1 MIKIAQIS
9 CGTEYSGIQEEINK
23 AARLVNAQI
32 IFPDVSIEYIE
43 ETTELIGFDVKSPGL
58 QLMFARARALVEG
71 LVEADAVFLA
81 TCFRCAEGSLLKNEV
96 RRYLQKNSSIPVV
109 MYSFT
114 QTTKADELLTRM
126 EALQTIA
133 ERKHLLARKKQE
145 GLTMGIDSGSA
156 TTKCVI
162 MRDNEVIG
170 TGWHPTQA
178 VALSANKAVDDAL
191 KGAGVKLKDIECIGT
206 TGYGRHTLG
215 KQYKAKLIQEELT
228 VNSKGAVWTADC
240 QEGEATVIDIG
251 GMDNK
256 VITINNGIPDS
267 FTMGGVCAGASGR
280 FLEITSNRV
289 GVNITELSDLSMQ
302 GNYKNVDM
310 ASYCII
316 FGIQD
321 LVTELA
327 RGVSKE
333 DVAAAACYSV
343 AEQVY
348 EQQLQEVDIREPI
361 IQVGGTSLIKG
372 LNRAF
377 EDILKI
383 KPRVPKHSQFIGAIG
398 GALLSSAFIGEE

>member
-1 MIKIAQIS
+1 MIKIAQIA

-23 AARLVNAQI
+23 AARLVNAEI
-32 IFPDVSIEYIE
+32 VYPDVSIDYIE
-43 ETTELIGFDVKSPGL
+43 ETTEIMGFNVKSPGL

-81 TCFRCAEGSLLKNEV
+81 SCFRCAEGSLLKNEV

-156 TTKCVI
+156 TTKCII
-162 MRDNEVIG
+162 MQDNEVIG
-170 TGWHPTQA
+170 TGWHPTQT

-191 KGAGVKLKDIECIGT
+191 KESKVKMTDIEAIGT

-215 KQYKAKLIQEELT
+215 KQYKAQLVQEELT
-228 VNSKGAVWTADC
+228 VNSKGAVWTAGC

-280 FLEITSNRV
+280 FLEITANRV
-289 GVNITELSDLSMQ
+289 GASITELSDLSMN
-302 GNYKNVDM
+302 GNHKNVSM

-333 DVAAAACYSV
+333 DIAAAACHSV

-372 LNRAF
+372 LNKAF
-377 EDILKI
+377 EEILRI
-383 KPRVPKHSQFIGAIG
+383 KPVVPKHSQYIGAIG

>member
-23 AARLVNAQI
+23 AAQRVNAQI
-32 IFPDVSIEYIE
+32 IFPDVTIDYIE
-43 ETTELIGFDVKSPGL
+43 ETTELTGFEVKSAGL

-133 ERKHLLARKKQE
+133 KRKHLLARKKQE

-156 TTKCVI
+156 TTKCTI
-162 MRDNEVIG
+162 MRDNEIIG

-191 KGAGVKLKDIECIGT
+191 KEAGLTMSKIESIGT
-206 TGYGRHTLG
+206 TGYGRHTIG
-215 KQYKAKLIQEELT
+215 KQFKAKLIQEELT
-228 VNSKGAVWTADC
+228 VNSKGAVWTADS
-240 QEGEATVIDIG
+240 QDGEATVIDIG

-280 FLEITSNRV
+280 FLEITANRV
-289 GVNITELSDLSMQ
+289 GVDITELSDLSIR
-302 GNYKNVDM
+302 GDHNNVNM

-383 KPRVPKHSQFIGAIG
+383 KPIVPPYSQYIGSIG
-398 GALLSSAFIGEE
+398 GALLSSAYIGEE

>member
-32 IFPDVSIEYIE
+32 IFPDVSLDYIE
-43 ETTELIGFDVKSPGL
+43 ETTEIIGFDVRSPGL

-96 RRYLQKNSSIPVV
+96 RRYLQKYSSIPVV

-191 KGAGVKLKDIECIGT
+191 KMSGLKLSDIEAIGT

-215 KQYKAKLIQEELT
+215 KQFKAKLIQEELT

-302 GNYKNVDM
+302 GDYKNVDM

-383 KPRVPKHSQFIGAIG
+383 KPIVPKHSQYIGAIG

>member
-1 MIKIAQIS
+1 MIKIAQLA
-9 CGTEYSGIQEEINK
+9 CGPEYSGIQKEIEK
-23 AARLVNAQI
+23 AAHMVNAQV
-32 IFPDVSIEYIE
+32 IFPDVSYEYIK
-43 ETTELIGFDVKSPGL
+43 ETTDITGFEAQSPGL

-81 TCFRCAEGSLLKNEV
+81 TCFRCAEGALLKNEV
-96 RRYLQKNSSIPVV
+96 RRYIQKNSNLPVV

-114 QTTKADELLTRM
+114 ENTKSDELLTRM

-133 ERKHLLARKKQE
+133 ERKQLLGRKRQE
-145 GLTMGIDSGSA
+145 GLTLGLDSGSA
-156 TTKCVI
+156 TTKAVI

-178 VALSANKAVDDAL
+178 VIRSANKAVDDAL
-191 KGAGVKLKDIECIGT
+191 SEAGVTINDLEAIGT

-215 KQYKAKLIQEELT
+215 KHFNANLIQEELT
-228 VNSKGAVWTADC
+228 VNSKGAVWTADVL
-240 QEGEATVIDIG
+240 EGEATVIDIG

-267 FTMGGVCAGASGR
+267 FTMGGICAGASGR
-280 FLEITSNRV
+280 FLEITANRV
-289 GVNITELSDLSMQ
+289 GVDISELSELSMK
-302 GNYKNVDM
+302 GNPKNVHM

-327 RGVSKE
+327 AGVSRE

-348 EQQLQEVDIREPI
+348 EQQLQEVDIREPL
-361 IQVGGTSLIKG
+361 IQVGGTSLILG

-383 KPRVPKHSQFIGAIG
+383 KPIVPKHSQFIGAIG

>member
-1 MIKIAQIS
+1 
-9 CGTEYSGIQEEINK
+9 
-23 AARLVNAQI
+23 
-32 IFPDVSIEYIE
+32 
-43 ETTELIGFDVKSPGL
+43 
-58 QLMFARARALVEG
+58 
-71 LVEADAVFLA
+71 
-81 TCFRCAEGSLLKNEV
+81 
-96 RRYLQKNSSIPVV
+96 
-109 MYSFT
+109 
-114 QTTKADELLTRM
+114 
-126 EALQTIA
+126 
-133 ERKHLLARKKQE
+133 
-145 GLTMGIDSGSA
+145 
-156 TTKCVI
+156 

>member
-1 MIKIAQIS
+1 MIKIAQLA
-9 CGTEYSGIQEEINK
+9 CGPEYSGIQQEIEK
-23 AARLVNAQI
+23 AARMVNAQV
-32 IFPDVSIEYIE
+32 IFPDVSYDYIKD
-43 ETTELIGFDVKSPGL
+43 TTEMIGFEAQSAGL

-81 TCFRCAEGSLLKNEV
+81 TCFRCAEGALLKNEV
-96 RRYLQKNSSIPVV
+96 RRYIQQNSNLPVV

-114 QTTKADELLTRM
+114 ENTKSDELLTRM

-133 ERKHLLARKKQE
+133 ERKQLLGRKRQE
-145 GLTMGIDSGSA
+145 GLTLGLDSGSA
-156 TTKCVI
+156 TTKAVV
-162 MRDNEVIG
+162 MQDNEVIG
-170 TGWHPTQA
+170 TGWYPTQA
-178 VALSANKAVDDAL
+178 VVRSANKAVDDAL
-191 KGAGVKLKDIECIGT
+191 SESGHSITDMEAIGT

-215 KQYKAKLIQEELT
+215 KHFNARLIQEELT
-228 VNSKGAVWTADC
+228 VNSKGAVWTADVL
-240 QEGEATVIDIG
+240 EGEATVIDIG

-267 FTMGGVCAGASGR
+267 FTMGGICAGASGR
-280 FLEITSNRV
+280 FLEITANRV
-289 GVNITELSDLSMQ
+289 GVDISELSDLSMK
-302 GNYKNVDM
+302 GNPKNVHM

-327 RGVSKE
+327 AGVSKE

-348 EQQLQEVDIREPI
+348 EQQLQEVDIREPL
-361 IQVGGTSLIKG
+361 IQVGGTSLIQG

-377 EDILKI
+377 EDILNI
-383 KPRVPKHSQFIGAIG
+383 KPIVPKHSQFIGAIG

>member
-9 CGTEYSGIQEEINK
+9 CGTEYSGIQHEIEK
-23 AARLVNAQI
+23 AAEMVDAKI
-32 IFPDVSIEYIE
+32 IFPDVPLEYIG
-43 ETTELIGFDVKSPGL
+43 ETAEITGFDVQSAGL
-58 QLMFARARALVEG
+58 KLMFARARALVEG
-71 LVEADAVFLA
+71 SVDADAVFLA

-96 RRYLQKNSSIPVV
+96 RRYLQNNSDIPVV

-114 QTTKADELLTRM
+114 QNTKRDELLTRM

-133 ERKHLLARKKQE
+133 EKKQLLARKRQE
-145 GLTMGIDSGSA
+145 GLTLGIDSGSA
-156 TTKCVI
+156 TTKAVV
-162 MRDNEVIG
+162 MQDDEVIG

-178 VALSANKAVDDAL
+178 VVLSAKKAVNDAL
-191 KGAGVKLKDIECIGT
+191 KTAGVTLKQLDSIGT
-206 TGYGRHTLG
+206 TGYGRRTLG
-215 KQYKAKLIQEELT
+215 KKYKANLIQEELT

-240 QEGEATVIDIG
+240 QDGEATVIDIG

-256 VITINNGIPDS
+256 VITINKGIPDS
-267 FTMGGVCAGASGR
+267 FTMGGICAGASGR

-289 GVNITELSDLSMQ
+289 GVDITELGELSLK
-302 GNYKNVDM
+302 GNHKNVNM

-327 RGVSKE
+327 AGVSKE

-361 IQVGGTSLIKG
+361 IQVGGTSLIGG
-372 LNRAF
+372 LNKAF

-383 KPRVPKHSQFIGAIG
+383 KPIVPKYSQFIGAIG
-398 GALLSSAFIGEE
+398 GALLTSAYIGEE

>member
-9 CGTEYSGIQEEINK
+9 CGTEYSGIQDEIDK
-23 AARLVNAQI
+23 SARLVDAEI
-32 IFPDVSIEYIE
+32 IFPDVSLDYVK
-43 ETTELIGFDVKSPGL
+43 ETTDIIGFEAKSPGL

-71 LVEADAVFLA
+71 LVDADAVFLA
-81 TCFRCAEGSLLKNEV
+81 TCFRCAEGALLKNEV
-96 RRYLQKNSSIPVV
+96 RRYLQTNSSLPVV

-114 QTTKADELLTRM
+114 QHTKSDELLTRM

-133 ERKHLLARKKQE
+133 ERKHLLARKRQH
-145 GLTMGIDSGSA
+145 GLSMGIDSGSA
-156 TTKCVI
+156 TTKCVV
-162 MRDNEVIG
+162 MQDNEVIG
-170 TGWHPTQA
+170 TGWYPTQT
-178 VALSANKAVDDAL
+178 VALSANKVVDDAI
-191 KGAGVKLKDIECIGT
+191 KEAGVKLREIEAIGT

-215 KQYKAKLIQEELT
+215 KQFKADLIQEELT
-228 VNSKGAVWTADC
+228 VNSKGAVWTADK

-267 FTMGGVCAGASGR
+267 FTMGGICAGASGR
-280 FLEITSNRV
+280 FLEITANRL
-289 GVNITELSDLSMQ
+289 GVDISELGELAAKGDPKKV
-302 GNYKNVDM
+302 NM

-327 RGVSKE
+327 AGVPKE
-333 DVAAAACYSV
+333 DIAAAACYSV

-361 IQVGGTSLIKG
+361 IQVGGTSLISG

-377 EDILKI
+377 EDILKM
-383 KPRVPKHSQFIGAIG
+383 KPIVPKHSQFIGAIG
-398 GALLSSAFIGEE
+398 GALLSSAYIGEE

>member
-9 CGTEYSGIQEEINK
+9 CGTEYSGIQHEIEK
-23 AARLVNAQI
+23 AAEMVNAKI
-32 IFPDVSIEYIE
+32 IFPDVPLEYIG
-43 ETTELIGFDVKSPGL
+43 ETAEITGFDVQSAGL
-58 QLMFARARALVEG
+58 KLMFARARALVEG
-71 LVEADAVFLA
+71 LVDADAVFLA

-96 RRYLQKNSSIPVV
+96 RRYLQNNSDIPVV

-114 QTTKADELLTRM
+114 QNTKRDELLTRM

-133 ERKHLLARKKQE
+133 EKKQLLARKRQE
-145 GLTMGIDSGSA
+145 GLTLGIDSGSA
-156 TTKCVI
+156 TTKAIV
-162 MRDNEVIG
+162 MQDDEVIG
-170 TGWHPTQA
+170 TGWYPTQA
-178 VALSANKAVDDAL
+178 VILSAKKAVNDAL
-191 KGAGVKLKDIECIGT
+191 KTAGVTLKQLDSIGT
-206 TGYGRHTLG
+206 TGYGRRTLG
-215 KQYKAKLIQEELT
+215 KHYKANLIQEELT

-240 QEGEATVIDIG
+240 QDGEATVIDIG

-256 VITINNGIPDS
+256 VITINKGIPDS
-267 FTMGGVCAGASGR
+267 FTMGGICAGASGR

-289 GVNITELSDLSMQ
+289 GVDITELGKLSLK
-302 GNYKNVDM
+302 GNHKNVNM

-327 RGVSKE
+327 AGVSKE

-361 IQVGGTSLIKG
+361 IQVGGTSLIGG
-372 LNRAF
+372 LNKAF

-383 KPRVPKHSQFIGAIG
+383 KPIVPKYSQFIGAIG
-398 GALLSSAFIGEE
+398 GALLTSAYIGEE